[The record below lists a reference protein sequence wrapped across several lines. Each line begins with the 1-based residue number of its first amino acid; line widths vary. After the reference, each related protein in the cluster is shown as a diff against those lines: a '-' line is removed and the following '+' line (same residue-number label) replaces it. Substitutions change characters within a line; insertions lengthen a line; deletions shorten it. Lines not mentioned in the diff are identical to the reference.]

1 MKSEALEA
9 VTYESAGR
17 FLDAAGDWLE
27 HRESTNNLM
36 LGLAARLAGETSP
49 ADPAPV
55 LLTVAGGGG
64 LAGAL
69 LMTPPRNVVLYA
81 PGPNAGE
88 AMAALVEALLA
99 GGHSTPGC
107 VGPSEVS
114 EAFARIWS
122 DRTGQPVKLKMSQR
136 IYELR
141 EVTYSRE
148 APGGARLAEPGDLDL
163 VADWWHR
170 FATEVHLPEDVSNVR
185 TSAGRLISAGRLL
198 LWQDNGRVVSMAGAC
213 RATRHGMSIG
223 PVYTPPEHRGRGYAS
238 ACVAVM
244 TQRQLDA
251 GRQFCCL
258 YTDLA
263 NPTSNSI
270 YLKMGYKPVADS
282 RHYDFVGS

>member
-1 MKSEALEA
+1 MKSEALKA
-9 VTYESAGR
+9 VMYKSAGR
-17 FLDAAGDWLE
+17 FLDAVGDWLE
-27 HRESTNNLM
+27 QCESTNNLM

-49 ADPAPV
+49 PDPAPV
-55 LLTVAGGGG
+55 LMTVAGGSG

-69 LMTPPRNVVLYA
+69 LMTPPHNVVLYA
-81 PGPNAGE
+81 PGPGADD
-88 AMAALVEALLA
+88 AMAAFVDALLA

-107 VGPSEVS
+107 VGPSDVS
-114 EAFARIWS
+114 EAFARIWAS
-122 DRTGQPVKLKMSQR
+122 RTGQGVELKMSQR

-148 APGGARLAEPGDLDL
+148 APGEARLAGPEDIDL

-185 TSAGRLISAGRLL
+185 TSAERLISAGRVL
-198 LWQDNGRVVSMAGAC
+198 LWQDSGRVVSMAGAN
-213 RATRHGMSIG
+213 RATPYGMSIG
-223 PVYTPPEHRGRGYAS
+223 PVYTPSEHRGRGFAS
-238 ACVAVM
+238 ACVAAM
-244 TQRQLDA
+244 SQRQLDA

-270 YLKMGYKPVADS
+270 YQKIGYKPVADS